1 MAQAPL
7 TVQDK
12 IKAFHSMC
20 QQFYDPETNQSNLL
34 PVDKANI
41 NNPQYIGEFVADN
54 QIAMQ
59 KDCLNS
65 SKYPGPNCM
74 GTQEEINVKMR
85 RILVDWLTDVHMKFK
100 LVPETLFITI
110 NMVDRYTEN
119 K

>member
-1 MAQAPL
+1 M
-7 TVQDK
+7 QDK

-54 QIAMQ
+54 QVAMQ